1 MLYITEKSANT
12 TVILP
17 RNSVESAETYEF
29 SLKSQATAQSY
40 SFSGLTDMSG
50 LTDYLVLEIDSTSV
64 PDGEYEYSCGI
75 EKGVIRVGKITPK
88 PSESYESERKYQYYQ
103 HQ

>member
-29 SLKSQATAQSY
+29 ALKSQATAQSY

-75 EKGVIRVGKITPK
+75 EKGVIRVGAITPK
-88 PSESYESERKYQYYQ
+88 PSESYEAERKYQYYQ
-103 HQ
+103 Y